1 MISKGIKITVLICID
16 TYSLSRESFGKP
28 RLGSPSLVTPVTCT
42 PSVVLGAAKDRD
54 RALLLWQRNG
64 SLGCICFFFL
74 ATKSDQVQN
83 FPLGNKGQSQI
94 KICFWNC
101 EVWTDLFAPAPA
113 AQGISYP
120 PPSPLRMPCTDT
132 TPGTALQRIFLHGVH
147 PSAGTL
153 PTSSGP
159 HFDTMQKKPSGCLK
173 PISKIHCSR
182 DKRCVFKRPILRDT
196 KRYLWDS
203 S

>member
-1 MISKGIKITVLICID
+1 MYWYVFPIQGIIWEAKIGE
-16 TYSLSRESFGKP
+16 SLLSHSCDLHSLCGAGGCQGQGQSPPTLAEGWKP
-28 RLGSPSLVTPVTCT
+28 RMY
-42 PSVVLGAAKDRD
+42 
-54 RALLLWQRNG
+54 LL
-64 SLGCICFFFL
+64 FL
-74 ATKSDQVQN
+74 FWLKKSDQVQN

-120 PPSPLRMPCTDT
+120 SPSPLRMPRTDT
-132 TPGTALQRIFLHGVH
+132 TPGTALQRVFHHGVH

-182 DKRCVFKRPILRDT
+182 DKRCVFKRPISRDT